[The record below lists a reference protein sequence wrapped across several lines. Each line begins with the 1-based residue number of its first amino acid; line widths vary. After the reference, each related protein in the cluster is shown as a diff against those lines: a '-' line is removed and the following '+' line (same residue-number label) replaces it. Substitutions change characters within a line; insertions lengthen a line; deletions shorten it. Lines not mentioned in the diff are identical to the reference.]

1 MRTVKEV
8 EHIHYVLIDEFGGGS
23 GIRDIKGLEAALA
36 RPYATFDQQEL
47 YPTAVE
53 KAAAIFESI
62 IINHP
67 FIDGNKRTAY
77 VLMRLVL
84 LEAGLDIVASQ
95 EEKYKM
101 VISASKGEMRFD
113 EIKTW
118 LNLKARKSDTP
129 IK

>member
-1 MRTVKEV
+1 MRTVKDV
-8 EHIHYVLIDEFGGGS
+8 EHIHYVLIDEFGGS
-23 GIRDIKGLEAALA
+23 NGIRDINGLEAALA

-77 VLMRLVL
+77 VLMKLIL
-84 LEAGLDIVASQ
+84 LEGGLDIVASR

-101 VISASKGEMRFD
+101 VISASKGETRFD

-118 LNLKARKSDTP
+118 LNSKTHKSDT
-129 IK
+129 

>member
-1 MRTVKEV
+1 MRTVKDV
-8 EHIHYVLIDEFGGGS
+8 EHIHYVLIDEFGGS
-23 GIRDIKGLEAALA
+23 NGIRDINGLEAALA

-77 VLMRLVL
+77 VLMKLIL
-84 LEAGLDIVASQ
+84 LEGGLDIVASQ

-101 VISASKGEMRFD
+101 VISASKGETRFD

-118 LNLKARKSDTP
+118 LNSKTHKSDT
-129 IK
+129 